1 MAEVAQFLSCSFIV
15 NTPGYPDNIESVF
28 QLFAEGS
35 FVQIKKKL
43 WKFYIWC
50 SVLVFFISYDNV
62 MVVIGR
68 EKIHEPKLN
77 LEEKCLVISVINL

>member
-35 FVQIKKKL
+35 FVQIKTNCKS
-43 WKFYIWC
+43 FT
-50 SVLVFFISYDNV
+50 YDV
-62 MVVIGR
+62 Q
-68 EKIHEPKLN
+68 
-77 LEEKCLVISVINL
+77 S

>member
-43 WKFYIWC
+43 
-50 SVLVFFISYDNV
+50 
-62 MVVIGR
+62 
-68 EKIHEPKLN
+68 
-77 LEEKCLVISVINL
+77 

>member
-1 MAEVAQFLSCSFIV
+1 M
-15 NTPGYPDNIESVF
+15 
-28 QLFAEGS
+28 
-35 FVQIKKKL
+35 
-43 WKFYIWC
+43 WC
-50 SVLVFFISYDNV
+50 SVLVFFITYDNV

>member
-35 FVQIKKKL
+35 FVQIKKNCKS
-43 WKFYIWC
+43 FT
-50 SVLVFFISYDNV
+50 YDV
-62 MVVIGR
+62 Q
-68 EKIHEPKLN
+68 
-77 LEEKCLVISVINL
+77 S

>member
-15 NTPGYPDNIESVF
+15 NTPGYPDYIESVF

-43 WKFYIWC
+43 
-50 SVLVFFISYDNV
+50 
-62 MVVIGR
+62 
-68 EKIHEPKLN
+68 
-77 LEEKCLVISVINL
+77 

>member
-28 QLFAEGS
+28 QLFAEGC
-35 FVQIKKKL
+35 FIQIKKKKL
-43 WKFYIWC
+43 QKFYIWC
-50 SVLVFFISYDNV
+50 SVFLFVISYHNG

-68 EKIHEPKLN
+68 GKIH
-77 LEEKCLVISVINL
+77 